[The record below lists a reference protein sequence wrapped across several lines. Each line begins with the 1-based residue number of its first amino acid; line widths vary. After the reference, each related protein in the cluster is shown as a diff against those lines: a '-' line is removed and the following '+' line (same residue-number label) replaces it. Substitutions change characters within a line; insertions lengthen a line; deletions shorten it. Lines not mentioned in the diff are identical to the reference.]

1 MADLICGSAAMS
13 DSVPP
18 AVPPAVAPT
27 PAAAP
32 ARAQIRLSAQLLTC
46 LAMCLIAT
54 AILFIAHDD
63 PMRVLAGPMS
73 LTRQLMIG
81 QGLALLAAAGAYLQ
95 YRLMA
100 GSEVVARTARS
111 YARLDL
117 RGLNP
122 LWMSI
127 AAAVGEEALFRAALQ
142 PLLGVWLT
150 SLVFLVTHTPA
161 YRFRQPDRAT
171 LLQAAGVFGAS
182 VALGFVFQYVGLLAA
197 IMVHAWI
204 DIVGLLVVRAIAR
217 KA

>member
-1 MADLICGSAAMS
+1 MS
-13 DSVPP
+13 PSVPP
-18 AVPPAVAPT
+18 GRSPDAANT
-27 PAAAP
+27 PDSPAAP
-32 ARAQIRLSAQLLTC
+32 ARAPIRLSAQLLTC
-46 LAMCLIAT
+46 LAMCLLAI
-54 AILFIAHDD
+54 AILYIAHDD
-63 PMRVLAGPMS
+63 PMRILAGPMPFS
-73 LTRQLMIG
+73 RQLLIG
-81 QGLALLAAAGAYLQ
+81 QGLALLAAGVAYVQ

-161 YRFRQPDRAT
+161 YRFRRPDRAT
-171 LLQAAGVFGAS
+171 FVQAAGVFGAS